1 MSDKCIEVDVSQARD
16 FFLKMQKAGRSGE
29 LKKAMSEWVES
40 VGLEFLRIVQD
51 EIIRREVVDTRQLL
65 ASFYKDDE
73 SGVWSLSD
81 GGLTLEV
88 GSTVEYA
95 AWVNDG
101 HWTIDASNGGS
112 YIISGG
118 VLARFVPGYWQGKHF
133 VYDPD
138 AKGGMVLKQQWVEG
152 KHYFDSAVHIIEKM
166 LPGLL
171 EAKLEKWLNEYFG
184 M

>member
-16 FFLKMQKAGRSGE
+16 FFLKMQEAGRNGE
-29 LKKAMSEWVES
+29 LKKAMSKWVES

-73 SGVWSLSD
+73 NGVWSLSD

-101 HWTIDASNGGS
+101 HHQHKG
-112 YIISGG
+112 
-118 VLARFVPGYWQGKHF
+118 RFIPGYWKGNHF
-133 VYDPD
+133 VYDPNAD
-138 AKGGMVLKQQWVEG
+138 GGMVLKAEWVEG

>member
-16 FFLKMQKAGRSGE
+16 FFLKMQEAGRNGE
-29 LKKAMSEWVES
+29 LKKAMSKWVES

-73 SGVWSLSD
+73 NGVWSLSD

-95 AWVNDG
+95 AWANDG
-101 HWTIDASNGGS
+101 HHQQKG
-112 YIISGG
+112 
-118 VLARFVPGYWQGKHF
+118 RFIPGYWEGDHF
-133 VYDPD
+133 VYDPHAD
-138 AKGGMVLKQQWVEG
+138 GGMVLKAEWVEG